1 MKTGPAETTAG
12 ASGSRS
18 AAEGEAPPPGS
29 SVPPVP
35 EAVGPP
41 GTSRYSVATFLCVLL
56 LMFLLSPFL
65 EALPAGDF
73 VETVLMTI
81 VLGSAVLAVGGRRG
95 SLAMAI
101 ILVTPA
107 LAGKWLNH
115 LRPDLIPE
123 AVSAAAGMAF
133 LAFVVVN
140 LFRFILHA
148 PRVDSD
154 VLCAAISAYLLLG
167 LLWALAYILVGSLS
181 PDAFRFTTGPPESRS
196 MEGFNAFYFSFVT
209 LSTIGF
215 GDIAPVS
222 NVARMLVV
230 MEAITGLF
238 YMAILI
244 ARLVSMQP
252 LRRSAE
258 RSSG

>member
-1 MKTGPAETTAG
+1 
-12 ASGSRS
+12 
-18 AAEGEAPPPGS
+18 
-29 SVPPVP
+29 
-35 EAVGPP
+35 
-41 GTSRYSVATFLCVLL
+41 
-56 LMFLLSPFL
+56 
-65 EALPAGDF
+65 
-73 VETVLMTI
+73 
-81 VLGSAVLAVGGRRG
+81 
-95 SLAMAI
+95 
-101 ILVTPA
+101 
-107 LAGKWLNH
+107 
-115 LRPDLIPE
+115 
-123 AVSAAAGMAF
+123 
-133 LAFVVVN
+133 
-140 LFRFILHA
+140 
-148 PRVDSD
+148 
-154 VLCAAISAYLLLG
+154 VLCAGISAYLLLG

-181 PDAFRFTTGPPESRS
+181 PDAFRFTTGPPDSRS

-252 LRRSAE
+252 LRRSAG

>member
-1 MKTGPAETTAG
+1 MKTSPAETTAG
-12 ASGSRS
+12 ASGSRPV
-18 AAEGEAPPPGS
+18 AEGESLPPRS
-29 SVPPVP
+29 AVPPVP

-41 GTSRYSVATFLCVLL
+41 GASRYSAATFLCVLL
-56 LMFLLSPFL
+56 LMFFVSPFV

-81 VLGSAVLAVGGRRG
+81 VLGSAVLAVGGRR
-95 SLAMAI
+95 SRLAMAI
-101 ILVTPA
+101 ILMTPA

-123 AVSAAAGMAF
+123 SLSAVAGMAF

-140 LFRFILHA
+140 LFRFILRA

-181 PDAFRFTTGPPESRS
+181 PDAFRFTTGPPDSRS

-252 LRRSAE
+252 LRRSAG